1 MTTSADHLANT
12 PDTVA
17 PHIVLLD
24 NVDSFAY
31 NLVDELRTMGYPMTV
46 FRNTVKETAIFEF
59 MQSQGDNTVLLLSPG
74 PGNPDSAGNMM
85 KLLQLVAGR
94 FPVLGICLGYQAI
107 VQHYGG
113 IIDRASEVLHGK
125 ASPLSHSQTEMF
137 EGLPQHFPVA
147 RYHSL
152 MAKTVPDNLQI
163 LAKCGDVPMCVYEP
177 KHKLVGFQFHP
188 ESILTALGSQL
199 LKQSIALLIRKTP

>member
-1 MTTSADHLANT
+1 MTSSSAQSANRPNTS
-12 PDTVA
+12 A

-46 FRNTVKETAIFEF
+46 FRNTVAEKTIFDF
-59 MQSQGDNTVLLLSPG
+59 MQSQGSNTVLLLSPG

-85 KLLQLVAGR
+85 GLLKLVAGC

-137 EGLPQHFPVA
+137 EGLPQDFPVA

-152 MAKTVPDNLQI
+152 MAKTVPDNLNV
-163 LAKCGDVPMCVYEP
+163 LAHCGKVPMCVYEP
-177 KHKLVGFQFHP
+177 REKLVGFQFHP

-199 LKQSIALLIRKTP
+199 LKQSIELLTREAL

>member
-1 MTTSADHLANT
+1 MTTSPDHLAST
-12 PDTVA
+12 PETA
-17 PHIVLLD
+17 TPHIVLLD

-31 NLVDELRTMGYPMTV
+31 NLVDELRTIGYPMTV
-46 FRNTVKETAIFEF
+46 FRNTVEEKTIFDF
-59 MQSQGDNTVLLLSPG
+59 MQSQGSNTVLLLSPG

-85 KLLQLVAGR
+85 ELLKLVAGY

-137 EGLPQHFPVA
+137 EGLPQNFPVA

-152 MAKTVPDNLQI
+152 MAKTVPDNLHI
-163 LAKCGDVPMCVYEP
+163 LAHCGDVPMCVYEP
-177 KHKLVGFQFHP
+177 RAKLVGFQFHP

-199 LKQSIALLIRKTP
+199 LKQTIELLTRKTP